1 MNLLVNAL
9 PTRTWNRLNM
19 NETKV
24 TVDAVPENHIPQA
37 RRDAQE
43 VSWTPAAPAP
53 ALQNL
58 AGDALTALT
67 AKAQT
72 GLVETAENQTM
83 TQPIRLHYQYH
94 TGENGASRLVLHACA
109 NSRLRALL
117 LLTDEDVTADGLTV
131 LQTEVLAREN
141 AVIDLY
147 MVQLLG
153 SGRTCIQDIT
163 GVCDANAQV
172 HLTKLELGGGKVY
185 TNTNIDLRGR
195 ESQFTA
201 ELGYHVLTGQ
211 TLDMN
216 YVATHHGAQTV
227 SNMSVCGTLEEDARK
242 LFRGTIDFQRGCKG
256 AKGDEVENVLLM
268 GDNMVNQ
275 TIPLI
280 LCKEEDVEGNHGA
293 SIGRL
298 DEKVLF
304 YLSTRGISQEMA
316 AQMIAAARIEAI
328 CGKMPDEAVSDLVH
342 EFEEKRGAGH
352 EPSL

>member
-24 TVDAVPENHIPQA
+24 TVDAVPENHISQA
-37 RRDAQE
+37 HWNEQE
-43 VSWTPAAPAP
+43 ITWLPNARGTC
-53 ALQNL
+53 LRQL
-58 AGDALTALT
+58 AGHDLTALT
-67 AKAQT
+67 AQAETALAQT
-72 GLVETAENQTM
+72 AEGVSM
-83 TQPIRLHYQYH
+83 SCPIRLHYQYH
-94 TGENGASRLVLHACA
+94 TGENGASRLVLHAA
-109 NSRLRALL
+109 GNSRLRAML
-117 LLTDEDVTADGLTV
+117 LLTDEDVAADGLTV
-131 LQTEVLAREN
+131 LQTEILAEEN
-141 AVIDLY
+141 AVVELY

-153 SGRTCIQDIT
+153 SSRTCIQDIS
-163 GVCDANAQV
+163 GICAASAQV

-185 TNTNIDLRGR
+185 TNTNLDLRGR
-195 ESQFTA
+195 DSQFTA

-227 SNMSVCGTLEEDARK
+227 SNMAVCGTLEEDARK

-352 EPSL
+352 ESGL